1 MFGLKTTKP
10 AHMESKFNTNDYVL
24 QRRSQHVRR
33 PGGQGMDTL
42 IARVVNEEAFL
53 TSFQL
58 WQAREIMVLASRTSV
73 SSPPSALAVQKPGYH
88 VSDNAARVPVPEPRH
103 VSVISSP
110 IPAVSQAPTISKR
123 IPGYQ
128 NYTPAPT
135 TSSGVPS
142 SVVPPPSQASS
153 AQRMQQASP
162 AVAAAIKLIGM
173 YYYKL

>member
-1 MFGLKTTKP
+1 MNECLACKTTKP

-24 QRRSQHVRR
+24 QRRSQRVRR

-88 VSDNAARVPVPEPRH
+88 VSDDAARVPMPEPRH

-110 IPAVSQAPTISKR
+110 ITAVSQAHTRLPKLH
-123 IPGYQ
+123 
-128 NYTPAPT
+128 
-135 TSSGVPS
+135 PS
-142 SVVPPPSQASS
+142 SNNIFRRTIISCSTTKSGILSS
-153 AQRMQQASP
+153 TDATSISCCRSS
-162 AVAAAIKLIGM
+162 
-173 YYYKL
+173 Y